1 MVRNLISKH
10 SLTPIG
16 WMRHGKELQSP
27 VRAEVL
33 CQTLAD
39 IASQQNV
46 HTGKLTVAFG
56 RLVTELLEYS
66 GTEGY
71 GKLISM
77 MREMIE

>member
-1 MVRNLISKH
+1 VDAAREGIAITSEGR
-10 SLTPIG
+10 SA
-16 WMRHGKELQSP
+16 
-27 VRAEVL
+27 VA
-33 CQTLAD
+33 QTLAD